1 MQQHY
6 RVLLVED
13 SPSDAF
19 LVEEALAQVGVV
31 RFDLDRVARL
41 SEATE
46 ILGRQRFDVILLDL
60 NLPDAEGI
68 DTLLKIRD
76 LASSVPIIV
85 CTGLDNE
92 AVGFRL
98 IQEGAQD
105 YVIKGQFQ
113 GNLLIRSIRY
123 AIERKRTEEALKEA
137 DRRKDEFLAMLSHE
151 LRNPLAPIRN
161 AVEVLKQ
168 ADVTPFHV
176 DWARGIIDRQLTQL
190 TRLVDDLLDISRLT
204 CGKVTLKRESLELT
218 TSVFQAVEA
227 SRPLIEANRHEL
239 LLRLSSNPVWVEA
252 DFARLTQ
259 VFSNLLDNAAK
270 YTEEGGLIRLS
281 VETDGARAVIRV
293 QDNGTG
299 ISPLNLPHIFDLF
312 TQEPR
317 SLDRAQGGLG
327 IGLSLVKRLVEM
339 HGGEVEAHSA
349 GTGTGSEFVVRL
361 PLLDLDIDASEQVPP
376 QQASEDTVSNYH
388 VLVADADIESA
399 RSTVELLKLWGYE
412 ARAVHEGRQVLPT
425 VRERRPEAVLVT
437 IRPPEMDG
445 YELARCLRQE
455 YGHQCPKLIAVT
467 ECGHANELRW
477 MHEARFDHHL
487 FKPVDHKGLKAL
499 LDYSSRA
506 HSQNIPCFSRHLF
519 TKSS

>member
-1 MQQHY
+1 MQPHY
-6 RVLLVED
+6 HVLLVED

-19 LVEEALAQVGVV
+19 LVEETLTEVGVV
-31 RFDLDRVARL
+31 RFDLERVARF
-41 SEATE
+41 SEAEE

-60 NLPDAEGI
+60 NLPDTEGV
-68 DTLLKIRD
+68 DTLVRVRD
-76 LASSVPIIV
+76 LAGPIPIV
-85 CTGLDNE
+85 VFTGLDNE

-123 AIERKRTEEALKEA
+123 AIERKRIEEALKEA

-168 ADVTPFHV
+168 PNITPFHV
-176 DWARGIIDRQLTQL
+176 DWARGIIDRQLSQL

-204 CGKVTLKRESLELT
+204 CGKVTLKRRCLELT
-218 TSVFQAVEA
+218 TPVLQAVEA
-227 SRPLIEANRHEL
+227 SRPLIEAGQHEL
-239 LLRLSSNPVWVEA
+239 CMRLPSRPLWVEA

-270 YTEEGGLIRLS
+270 YTTEGGVIRLQVEEEGESG
-281 VETDGARAVIRV
+281 VVRV
-293 QDNGTG
+293 QDNGMG
-299 ISPLNLPHIFDLF
+299 ISPSSLPHIFDLF

-349 GTGTGSEFVVRL
+349 GTGAGSEFVVRL
-361 PLLDLDIDASEQVPP
+361 PLMDLDSCEQIPQPRICEESKAVQAVRQGKSEHPF
-376 QQASEDTVSNYH
+376 
-388 VLVADADIESA
+388 
-399 RSTVELLKLWGYE
+399 
-412 ARAVHEGRQVLPT
+412 
-425 VRERRPEAVLVT
+425 
-437 IRPPEMDG
+437 
-445 YELARCLRQE
+445 
-455 YGHQCPKLIAVT
+455 
-467 ECGHANELRW
+467 CGLDRK
-477 MHEARFDHHL
+477 M
-487 FKPVDHKGLKAL
+487 LKAL
-499 LDYSSRA
+499 FYRSNRA
-506 HSQNIPCFSRHLF
+506 CLRNILSLGRL
-519 TKSS
+519 

>member
-6 RVLLVED
+6 HVLLVED

-19 LVEEALAQVGVV
+19 LVEDALSQVGVV
-31 RFDLDRVARL
+31 CFELERATRL
-41 SEATE
+41 SEAKE
-46 ILGRQRFDVILLDL
+46 MLSGQRFDVILLDL

-68 DTLLKIRD
+68 ETLLRIRD
-76 LASSVPIIV
+76 LASSVPIV
-85 CTGLDNE
+85 VFTGLDNE

-123 AIERKRTEEALKEA
+123 AIERKRIEEELKEA

-168 ADVTPFHV
+168 PNLTPFHV
-176 DWARGIIDRQLTQL
+176 EWVRGIIDRQLSQL

-204 CGKVTLKRESLELT
+204 CGKVTLKRQSLELT
-218 TSVFQAVEA
+218 TTIFHAVEA
-227 SRPLIEANRHEL
+227 SRPLIDACEHEL
-239 LLRLSSNPVWVEA
+239 CLQLPSTRLWVKA

-270 YTEEGGLIRLS
+270 YTDVGGVIRLLVD
-281 VETDGARAVIRV
+281 VEGKEAVIRV
-293 QDNGTG
+293 QDNGMG
-299 ISPLNLPHIFDLF
+299 ISPSSLPHIFDLF

-339 HGGEVEAHSA
+339 HDGVVEAYSA

-361 PLLDLDIDASEQVPP
+361 PLLDGNSSGEMPP
-376 QQASEDTVSNYH
+376 PELAEGPD
-388 VLVADADIESA
+388 ESA
-399 RSTVELLKLWGYE
+399 NGSDPSLEPVSKPLNRKS
-412 ARAVHEGRQVLPT
+412 
-425 VRERRPEAVLVT
+425 
-437 IRPPEMDG
+437 
-445 YELARCLRQE
+445 
-455 YGHQCPKLIAVT
+455 
-467 ECGHANELRW
+467 
-477 MHEARFDHHL
+477 
-487 FKPVDHKGLKAL
+487 FKAFLQ
-499 LDYSSRA
+499 YSSRICWTRMPGT
-506 HSQNIPCFSRHLF
+506 NR
-519 TKSS
+519 

>member
-1 MQQHY
+1 MEQHY
-6 RVLLVED
+6 HVLLVED

-19 LVEEALAQVGVV
+19 LVEDALGQVGVV
-31 RFDLDRVARL
+31 RFDLEQVTRI
-41 SEATE
+41 SEAKE
-46 ILGRQRFDVILLDL
+46 ILGRKRFDVILLDL
-60 NLPDAEGI
+60 NLPDAEGV

-76 LASSVPIIV
+76 MANSVPIV
-85 CTGLDNE
+85 VFTGVDSE

-113 GNLLIRSIRY
+113 GNLLVRSIRY
-123 AIERKRTEEALKEA
+123 AIERKRIEEALKEA

-168 ADVTPFHV
+168 PNVTPFHV
-176 DWARGIIDRQLTQL
+176 DWARGIIDRQLSQL

-218 TSVFQAVEA
+218 TPVLQAVEA
-227 SRPLIEANRHEL
+227 SRPLIEAGQHEL
-239 LLRLSSNPVWVEA
+239 HLQLSAVPLWVDA

-270 YTEEGGLIRLS
+270 YTEEGGIIRLR
-281 VETDGARAVIRV
+281 VESDGTKAVVRV
-293 QDNGTG
+293 QDNGMG
-299 ISPLNLPHIFDLF
+299 ISPSSLPHIFDLF

-339 HGGEVEAHSA
+339 HGGDVEAYSA

-361 PLLDLDIDASEQVPP
+361 PLLDVNASEQVTPL
-376 QQASEDTVSNYH
+376 QVSEDAASCGYI
-388 VLVADADIESA
+388 LVADADTDSA
-399 RSTVELLKLWGYE
+399 RSTVELLKSWGYE
-412 ARAVHEGRQVLPT
+412 ACAVHECHRVLQA
-425 VRERRPEAVLVT
+425 VRELRPESVLLALG
-437 IRPPEMDG
+437 PPGMDG
-445 YELARCLRQE
+445 YELAKCLRQE
-455 YGHQCPKLIAVT
+455 YGHQCPKLIALI
-467 ECGHANELRW
+467 ELQCAGESRK
-477 MHEARFDHHL
+477 MREARFDHHL
-487 FKPVDHKGLKAL
+487 SKPLDHHAL
-499 LDYSSRA
+499 QTLLNYFSRA
-506 HSQNIPCFSRHLF
+506 YSKAIPCSGCQQF

>member
-1 MQQHY
+1 MQQLYH
-6 RVLLVED
+6 VLLVED

-19 LVEEALAQVGVV
+19 LVEEALTQVGVV
-31 RFDLDRVARL
+31 RFDLERVARL
-41 SEATE
+41 SEAKE

-60 NLPDAEGI
+60 NLPDTEGV

-76 LASSVPIIV
+76 LASSVPIV
-85 CTGLDNE
+85 VFTGLDNE

-123 AIERKRTEEALKEA
+123 AIERKRIEEALKEA

-168 ADVTPFHV
+168 PNVTPFHV
-176 DWARGIIDRQLTQL
+176 DWARGIIDRQLSQL

-218 TSVFQAVEA
+218 TPVLQAVEA
-227 SRPLIEANRHEL
+227 SRPLIEAGQHDL
-239 LLRLSSNPVWVEA
+239 HVRLSANPLWVKA

-270 YTEEGGLIRLS
+270 YTEEGGIIRLL
-281 VETDGARAVIRV
+281 VEADGAKAVIRV
-293 QDNGTG
+293 QDNGMG
-299 ISPLNLPHIFDLF
+299 ISPSSLPHIFDLF

-339 HGGEVEAHSA
+339 HGGEVEVHSA

-361 PLLDLDIDASEQVPP
+361 PLLEVKASEQVP
-376 QQASEDTVSNYH
+376 EDAIAYGH
-388 VLVADADIESA
+388 ILVADADVDAA

-412 ARAVHEGRQVLPT
+412 ACAVHESRQVLPA
-425 VRERRPEAVLVT
+425 VRELRPESVILT
-437 IRPPEMDG
+437 LGPPGMDG
-445 YELARCLRQE
+445 CELAERLRQE
-455 YGHQCPKLIAVT
+455 YGHQCPKLIAIT
-467 ECGHANELRW
+467 ESEYVGESRNRREAN
-477 MHEARFDHHL
+477 FDYL
-487 FKPVDHKGLKAL
+487 LSKPLDHSALKAL
-499 LDYSSRA
+499 LNYSVRA
-506 HSQNIPCFSRHLF
+506 GSQTVPCSGCPQF
-519 TKSS
+519 TQSS